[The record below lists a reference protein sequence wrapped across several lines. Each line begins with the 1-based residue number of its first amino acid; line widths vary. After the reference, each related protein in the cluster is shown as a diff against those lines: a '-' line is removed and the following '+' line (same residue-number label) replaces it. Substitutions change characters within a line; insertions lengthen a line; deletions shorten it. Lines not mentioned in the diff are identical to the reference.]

1 MLMFADIS
9 PLSTLTSLTC
19 LDLARCM
26 VADISPLSTL
36 TSLTSLDLSRCS
48 MILDYSPLI
57 HMTALV
63 KLGVR
68 ETENVASLDE
78 LRAQRPDLRDLE
90 VQKAQLKALEIFE
103 YILMVNIVVALKER

>member
-1 MLMFADIS
+1 
-9 PLSTLTSLTC
+9 
-19 LDLARCM
+19 
-26 VADISPLSTL
+26 
-36 TSLTSLDLSRCS
+36 

-78 LRAQRPDLRDLE
+78 LRAQRPDLRDLS
-90 VQKAQLKALEIFE
+90 
-103 YILMVNIVVALKER
+103 